1 MRRNWETKV
10 KIQSNTTCI
19 KLFQGNEA
27 SSDEQKTTYS
37 NLARVLMLVP
47 SSPWSWSMAFHAGR
61 PRIKCNNASSSGL
74 ARANPSFVNEGG
86 GSRLRPRNAWWLLCQ
101 ECAVVPIRGSQLCS
115 RNNRHPKSWEKLSFS
130 SFLSLFL
137 SFLFFPSLF

>member
-1 MRRNWETKV
+1 MNRKRPIPTWHV
-10 KIQSNTTCI
+10 FSC
-19 KLFQGNEA
+19 LFLPRHGLRA
-27 SSDEQKTTYS
+27 
-37 NLARVLMLVP
+37 
-47 SSPWSWSMAFHAGR
+47 AFQAGR

-115 RNNRHPKSWEKLSFS
+115 RNNHHPELRNVLLFSSFFLFFHVFFS
-130 SFLSLFL
+130 SFLLCFNGIRIWWIMHLTIRSQEK
-137 SFLFFPSLF
+137 

>member
-1 MRRNWETKV
+1 MNRKRPIPTWHV
-10 KIQSNTTCI
+10 FSC
-19 KLFQGNEA
+19 LFLPRHGLRA
-27 SSDEQKTTYS
+27 
-37 NLARVLMLVP
+37 
-47 SSPWSWSMAFHAGR
+47 AFQAGR

-115 RNNRHPKSWEKLSFS
+115 RNNHHPELRNVLLFSSFFLSSFSRFFS
-130 SFLSLFL
+130 SFLLCFNGIRIWWIMHLTIRSQEK
-137 SFLFFPSLF
+137 